1 MFHDSFL
8 ESCSIAP
15 NNTPHQT
22 SIDPDETAIIN
33 EEEPTSV
40 TPPTSTTS
48 FNSSFI
54 YIPPG
59 STKQRCCI
67 PTIVTLPKA
76 LTVIGLNAF
85 RDCDRLTTVNFPPFL
100 TTIETNAFRGCN
112 QLTNVV
118 LPDSITSIG
127 SGAFR
132 DCALLTDIILPTAL
146 DALAMDA
153 FVGCTGLWLR
163 LFADGDWS
171 MFPLE
176 GLEGALLKAG
186 FLQTRLTDLLPMERD
201 DPPENDGPYYDPA
214 PHTSTNTT
222 PTLLTAGFL
231 QTTTDLLPM
240 ERDGPYYDP
249 TPHTSTTTP
258 AYYYHP
264 TIHWSAAARQRSAQ
278 QGRRLPLSR
287 AAAHSLP
294 WVELQQIF
302 AAYMPAIGEEDGLT
316 GLFPFMLAAVG
327 GESCLESVY
336 WLLREFPGA
345 CGVGFGDGRLDGIA
359 GRTCDGVTGGAIS
372 IPEMEWGY
380 VSDACNATTKYKW
393 FHGVFGYCIDGE
405 ERNRAGAIG

>member
-59 STKQRCCI
+59 STEQRCCI

-118 LPDSITSIG
+118 LPDSVTSIG
-127 SGAFR
+127 PGAFR

-146 DALAMDA
+146 DTLAMDA
-153 FVGCTGLWLR
+153 FVGCTGLGLW

-201 DPPENDGPYYDPA
+201 DPPENDGPYYEPA

-222 PTLLTAGFL
+222 E
-231 QTTTDLLPM
+231 LLPM

-249 TPHTSTTTP
+249 YYDPTPYTSTNTTEPYYEPTPHT

-264 TIHWSAAARQRSAQ
+264 TIHWSAAARQRSARW
-278 QGRRLPLSR
+278 GRRLPLSR

-316 GLFPFMLAAVG
+316 GLWPFMLAAVG

-345 CGVGFGDGRLDGIA
+345 CGVGFGDGQLDGNA
-359 GRTCDGVTGGAIS
+359 GRKCGGVTGAS
-372 IPEMEWGY
+372 IITEME
-380 VSDACNATTKYKW
+380 
-393 FHGVFGYCIDGE
+393 
-405 ERNRAGAIG
+405 